1 MLSISD
7 EYGCL
12 IYAKNDYLH
21 VLDNTALYELVKEE
35 KKEAA
40 PKNKEAGLV
49 KEEKKEAA
57 LKNKEAGL
65 KIKMPGRIQFL
76 SIQEDFLFVQH
87 ANTLQRY
94 NLSDIVKGDI
104 SNF

>member
-21 VLDNTALYELVKEE
+21 VLDNQALYDLVEGQKDKEVELKI
-35 KKEAA
+35 
-40 PKNKEAGLV
+40 
-49 KEEKKEAA
+49 
-57 LKNKEAGL
+57 EAGL

-94 NLSDIVKGDI
+94 NLSDIVKSDI

>member
-40 PKNKEAGLV
+40 P
-49 KEEKKEAA
+49 
-57 LKNKEAGL
+57 KNKEAGL